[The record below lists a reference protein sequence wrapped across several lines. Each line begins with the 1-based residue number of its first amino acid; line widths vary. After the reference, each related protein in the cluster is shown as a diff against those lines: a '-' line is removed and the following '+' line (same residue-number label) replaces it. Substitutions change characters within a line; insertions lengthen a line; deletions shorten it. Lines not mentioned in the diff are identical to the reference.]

1 MNSKMSEG
9 RVGGSN
15 ESAAGV
21 LATELPVGRGA
32 WRDAGPAGGDA
43 GGSACIFHEGGK
55 IAEDDDARLQ
65 RSNPLLLPWDPRL
78 PRVDLFVNPYDLS
91 LFLFRP

>member
-1 MNSKMSEG
+1 MNSTVSEG

-21 LATELPVGRGA
+21 LATELPAGRGA

-43 GGSACIFHEGGK
+43 GGSACLFHDGGQDSGRRRR
-55 IAEDDDARLQ
+55 A
-65 RSNPLLLPWDPRL
+65 
-78 PRVDLFVNPYDLS
+78 VDEVKPSTAAVGSEFAAG
-91 LFLFRP
+91 